1 MAFERRRNKSYYYR
15 KRRVGKRV
23 ISEYVGPDGVGALA
37 EVLTERAKA
46 EAERKR
52 REWQSIRD
60 EQQRLDA
67 IVNDVGKLATALAD
81 ATLLLEGY
89 HQSKRVWRRKRG

>member
-52 REWQSIRD
+52 REPAPATTRQRD
-60 EQQRLDA
+60 EATQLTK
-67 IVNDVGKLATALAD
+67 GKHQDSGQWVVAD
-81 ATLLLEGY
+81 GR
-89 HQSKRVWRRKRG
+89 QP